1 MHKIEI
7 GAKRVERIVVSAE
20 MAIDFLKLADAR
32 VLSTPQMILY
42 MEQSSRN
49 NAVRFLA
56 DGFDTVGT
64 KVNVS
69 HLKSAPLG
77 SAVTFTSEIM
87 SVTDKRVEFY
97 VSAATDTELIGEGTH
112 ERAIIDKAKFA
123 ERNAA
128 KMKTS

>member
-7 GAKRVERIVVSAE
+7 GAKKIDRIVVSAE

-49 NAVRFLA
+49 NAVRFLE

-69 HLKSAPLG
+69 HLRSAPLG
-77 SAVTFTSEIM
+77 SEVSFTSEIT
-87 SVTDKRVEFY
+87 SATDKRIEFA
-97 VSAATDTELIGEGTH
+97 VTAATDTEVIGEGTH

-123 ERNAA
+123 ARNAA
-128 KMKTS
+128 KMKSI